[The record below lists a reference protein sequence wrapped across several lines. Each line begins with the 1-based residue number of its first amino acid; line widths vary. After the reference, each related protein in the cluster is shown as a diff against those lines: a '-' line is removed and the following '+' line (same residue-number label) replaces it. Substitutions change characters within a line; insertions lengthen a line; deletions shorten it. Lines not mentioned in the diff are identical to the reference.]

1 MKKLLASI
9 IFVLAISS
17 CTNLQTIGGGEVGLS
32 RTDELLMAGYT
43 WEQIEQAKANGNFN
57 QLVRQARTS
66 GIIKRGDA
74 QKVLKIKAENKQ
86 RIART
91 AAEKKQKQQYRVKPD
106 SILKINCIASGGEWT
121 SEQLDMMKRL
131 IKLNPRSYI
140 RTRESALALIEGLSS
155 VEYCKKP
162 ENYPRYYGGSSR
174 RSDDEDEE
182 DLEEEYEDDSSFDE
196 GTPQCDEGT
205 YYEENGYC

>member
-1 MKKLLASI
+1 MVLFLA
-9 IFVLAISS
+9 VTS

-86 RIART
+86 RIARA

-106 SILKINCIASGGEWT
+106 SILKINCIANGGEWT
-121 SEQLDMMKRL
+121 SKQLDMMKRL
-131 IKLNPRSYI
+131 LELNPRSYI
-140 RTRESALALIEGLSS
+140 GTRESALIGRLSS
-155 VEYCKKP
+155 VEYCKKT

-174 RSDDEDEE
+174 RSDDEDED

-205 YYEENGYC
+205 YYEKNGYC

>member
-1 MKKLLASI
+1 
-9 IFVLAISS
+9 
-17 CTNLQTIGGGEVGLS
+17 
-32 RTDELLMAGYT
+32 MAGYT
-43 WEQIEQAKANGNFN
+43 WEQIEQAKANGKFN

-66 GIIKRGDA
+66 GTIKRGDA

-86 RIART
+86 RIAR
-91 AAEKKQKQQYRVKPD
+91 AEAEKKQKQQYRVQPD

-131 IKLNPRSYI
+131 LELNPRRYI
-140 RTRESALALIEGLSS
+140 GTRESALIGGGLSS

-174 RSDDEDEE
+174 RSGDEDEDE
-182 DLEEEYEDDSSFDE
+182 DDLEEEYEDDSSFDE